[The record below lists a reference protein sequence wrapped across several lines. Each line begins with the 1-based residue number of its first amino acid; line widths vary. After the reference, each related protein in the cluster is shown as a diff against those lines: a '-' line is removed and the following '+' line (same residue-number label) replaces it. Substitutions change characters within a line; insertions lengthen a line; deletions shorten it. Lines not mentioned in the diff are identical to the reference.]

1 MSDTSLRTHPL
12 IVIAAT
18 TVILTCLLAIGVMT
32 GVVPSPL
39 TRDGVAT
46 QSPPAAAAPD
56 ASSALAELRRSQ
68 TTALQDH
75 RAGES
80 ARPGAQQ
87 RPPVGATSGPAASG
101 SVRADERAPRVAAL
115 CTTCG
120 RVVSV
125 RAVTRQGEAG
135 LLGPVAGGAVGG
147 LVGHQIGHGSGN
159 TIATIVGA
167 AGGAALG
174 TELERRHKSTT
185 QYVVTVRLNDGTH
198 RTFNYASRPAFQEG
212 DRVRVAQ
219 GRLIHES

>member
-1 MSDTSLRTHPL
+1 
-12 IVIAAT
+12 V
-18 TVILTCLLAIGVMT
+18 
-32 GVVPSPL
+32 
-39 TRDGVAT
+39 T
-46 QSPPAAAAPD
+46 Q
-56 ASSALAELRRSQ
+56 
-68 TTALQDH
+68 
-75 RAGES
+75 
-80 ARPGAQQ
+80 
-87 RPPVGATSGPAASG
+87 
-101 SVRADERAPRVAAL
+101 
-115 CTTCG
+115 
-120 RVVSV
+120 
-125 RAVTRQGEAG
+125 QGEAG

-185 QYVVTVRLNDGTH
+185 HYVVTVRLNDGTH